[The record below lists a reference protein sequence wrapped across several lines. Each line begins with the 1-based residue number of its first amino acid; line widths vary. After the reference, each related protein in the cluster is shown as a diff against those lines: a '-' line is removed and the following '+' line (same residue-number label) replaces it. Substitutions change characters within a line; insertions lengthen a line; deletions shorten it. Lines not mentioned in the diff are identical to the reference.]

1 MGNEGIG
8 ELGNWGQLQHF
19 LSLNCFYRSQMN
31 IRKLKTD
38 RNDPVG
44 FVYFENTSFIF
55 KAMRWRSSSVKLD
68 PDGKHKPSSNNF
80 SDTVVP

>member
-1 MGNEGIG
+1 MG
-8 ELGNWGQLQHF
+8 ELT
-19 LSLNCFYRSQMN
+19 LSLNCFSRSQIN

-55 KAMRWRSSSVKLD
+55 KAMRWRSSSVKLE
-68 PDGKHKPSSNNF
+68 PEGKHKPSSNNF
-80 SDTVVP
+80 RIPLFHNTVHWQK